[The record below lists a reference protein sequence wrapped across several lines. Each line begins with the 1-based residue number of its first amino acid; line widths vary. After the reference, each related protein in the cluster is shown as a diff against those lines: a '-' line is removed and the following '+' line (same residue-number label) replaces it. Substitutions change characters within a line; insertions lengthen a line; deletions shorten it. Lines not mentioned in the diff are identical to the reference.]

1 MLSNVKPL
9 AEVRLRAATLALI
22 TLFSRLPFRAHY
34 AYHWDTVNFLFAMRH
49 FDMLHD
55 QPHPT
60 GYPLYVLTARLFAL
74 FLRDDH
80 AALVVMSVL
89 ASGVAVAFL
98 YALGRRLWGEFVGL
112 GAALLLAT
120 SPLFWFYGEIGLPHA
135 VDTAFILV
143 ALWLLVRVR
152 QDRPHW
158 WAGTVVLL
166 ALAGGFR
173 PQTLAFLLPVALYAF
188 WPLGWKR
195 IAQAAA
201 LGAFLSLLWLVPLVA
216 SCGGLRA
223 YLDYSAA
230 YSARFM
236 GHTSLLQGAGLEGVL
251 YNARRLLLYTAYAVG
266 AAWVGVGLA
275 ILTGI
280 AQRAGVWSEARR
292 RARTEVRATSK
303 QAALASYDRQAPAL
317 QAGAQ
322 EALKS
327 LNDASPLARWR
338 ETAIWSLLWGVPAF
352 LFYLL
357 VHMGQQGLV
366 FVFLPILLLW
376 AAAGLD
382 RWPSVRGPLLAAL
395 VVVNGAV
402 FLFAP
407 EYPAGTD
414 GPRLL
419 TLATLHHHDAD
430 FGDRLAVLHD
440 YLPDSTVVMAE
451 PWHHLEYYAPG
462 YPLLRL
468 DEAPP
473 NVPAALTP
481 RQWPGDG
488 RLGMADL
495 GLHPTSMGQW
505 FLILFDEGTMAGY
518 PPRGETAEALVRLE
532 LPHGGVMGI
541 LSLEAEAQICYD
553 THGWE
558 LCR

>member
-135 VDTAFILV
+135 VDAAFILV

-275 ILTGI
+275 IL
-280 AQRAGVWSEARR
+280 
-292 RARTEVRATSK
+292 
-303 QAALASYDRQAPAL
+303 ALWRSPA
-317 QAGAQ
+317 
-322 EALKS
+322 
-327 LNDASPLARWR
+327 ARWR

-382 RWPSVRGPLLAAL
+382 RWPSVRGPLLVAL

-407 EYPAGTD
+407 EYPGGTD

-419 TLATLHHHDAD
+419 TLATLRHHDAD

-440 YLPDSTVVMAE
+440 YLPDSTAVMAE
-451 PWHHLEYYAPG
+451 PWHHLEYYAPD

-488 RLGMADL
+488 RLGMTEL

>member
-22 TLFSRLPFRAHY
+22 TLFSRLPFRANY
-34 AYHWDTVNFLFAMRH
+34 AYHWDTVNFLFAIRH
-49 FDMLHD
+49 FDMLHE
-55 QPHPT
+55 QPHPP

-98 YALGRRLWGEFVGL
+98 YALGCRLWGEFVGL

-120 SPLFWFYGEIGLPHA
+120 SPLFWFYGEIGLPHT
-135 VDTAFILV
+135 VDAAFILA

-152 QDRPHW
+152 QDRPQW
-158 WAGTVVLL
+158 WAGTVSLL

-173 PQTLAFLLPVALYAF
+173 PQTLAFLLPAALYAF

-236 GHTSLLQGAGLEGVL
+236 AHTSLLQGAGLGGVL

-266 AAWVGVGLA
+266 AAWVGAGLA
-275 ILTGI
+275 LL
-280 AQRAGVWSEARR
+280 
-292 RARTEVRATSK
+292 
-303 QAALASYDRQAPAL
+303 ALWRSPA
-317 QAGAQ
+317 
-322 EALKS
+322 
-327 LNDASPLARWR
+327 ARWR
-338 ETAIWSLLWGVPAF
+338 ETAIWSLLWGMPAF

-357 VHMGQQGLV
+357 IHMGQQGLV

-376 AAAGLD
+376 AAAGLE
-382 RWPSVRGPLLAAL
+382 RWPSVRGALLAAL
-395 VVVNGAV
+395 VAVNGAV

-407 EYPAGTD
+407 EYPAGTN

-419 TLATLHHHDAD
+419 TRETLRHHDAD

-440 YLPDSTVVMAE
+440 YLPDSTAVMAE
-451 PWHHLEYYAPG
+451 QWHHLEYYAPD
-462 YPLLRL
+462 YALLRL

-481 RQWPGDG
+481 RRWPGEG
-488 RLGMADL
+488 RLKREAL
-495 GLHPTSMGQW
+495 GLVPTSMGQW
-505 FLILFDEGTMAGY
+505 FLILFDEGAWTGY
-518 PPRGETAEALVRLE
+518 PPRGDIAASVVPLS
-532 LPHGGVMGI
+532 LPHGGTMGL
-541 LSLEAEAQICYD
+541 LSLDAEAAICYD
-553 THGWE
+553 AEGWA